1 MVRFFGKKIVTM
13 FLFYSGSCVNESI
26 RNKGINYTKTLFNK
40 SITTEIIYFI
50 SKISNLTFIIFI
62 RKYIH
67 K

>member
-1 MVRFFGKKIVTM
+1 M
-13 FLFYSGSCVNESI
+13 FLFYSGFVINESI

-40 SITTEIIYFI
+40 SITIEIIYFI

-67 K
+67 FKK